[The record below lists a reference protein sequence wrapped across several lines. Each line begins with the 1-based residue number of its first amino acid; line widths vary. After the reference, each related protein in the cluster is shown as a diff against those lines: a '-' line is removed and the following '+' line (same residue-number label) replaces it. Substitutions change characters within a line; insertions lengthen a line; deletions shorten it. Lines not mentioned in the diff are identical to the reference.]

1 MGPPEIGAIHIT
13 SEKTTNRLARASS
26 PYLLQHQHNPVDWHE
41 WGAEARARARREDKP
56 IFLSIGYS
64 TCHWCHVMAH
74 ESFEDA
80 ETAALMNAH
89 FVCIKVD
96 REERPDLDELY
107 MAAVQAMGAA
117 GGWPLNV
124 FLTPDLKPFYGGTYW
139 PPQDHAGRPA
149 FRRVLRTVAE
159 AYANRQ
165 PQVKTT
171 AEQVS
176 AALGSLSTAA
186 EGAPA
191 EPTADLFDRAL
202 AEWRA
207 TFDAQWGGFGGA
219 PKFPPA
225 TALRALLRIHHR
237 TGDADA
243 LRMVE
248 RTLDAMAAGGIRDHL
263 GGGFH
268 RYAVDREWLVP
279 HFEKMLYDNAL
290 LALAY
295 LEAYQ
300 AIPARGDWAHV
311 ARETLDDLL
320 RDLADPAGGFHSA
333 QDADSEGVEGKFY
346 VWTPSQL
353 RDCLGPEEAR
363 LAASYYD
370 VSEAGNFEGASIL
383 HAAKPLEVVARME
396 GLKPDVFRERLEAA
410 RAKLLEARARRVPPG
425 TDDKVLADW
434 NALAI
439 SALATAHRVL
449 GEARYGQ
456 AAGRTADFLLA
467 NRDPREGLLH
477 AWRSGRGHTPA
488 FRDDYAYLADA
499 LVDLYEATFEP
510 RWVREATTLGDEM
523 IRRFW
528 DAEAGAFFRTRA
540 EADDVLVRLRG
551 VHDGALPSGN
561 SVAARA
567 LARLAHL
574 AGRADFG
581 RIADALLR
589 AAQPEAER
597 IPTAMAAYLLA
608 LDFHLGPVREVA
620 IIGPAGRA
628 DTEALLS
635 TMHRGF
641 RPRTI
646 LAWTDPERLA
656 KSAKDVP
663 ILAGRSLVDG
673 KAAAYVCANFACRR
687 PVTSADALADE
698 LEK

>member
-1 MGPPEIGAIHIT
+1 
-13 SEKTTNRLARASS
+13 
-26 PYLLQHQHNPVDWHE
+26 
-41 WGAEARARARREDKP
+41 
-56 IFLSIGYS
+56 
-64 TCHWCHVMAH
+64 MAH
-74 ESFEDA
+74 ESFEDE
-80 ETAALMNAH
+80 ETARLMNAH

-139 PPQDHAGRPA
+139 PPEDRLGRPG
-149 FRRVLRTVAE
+149 FRRVLRTVAD
-159 AYANRQ
+159 AYANRR

-191 EPTADLFDRAL
+191 EPTVALFNRAI

-225 TALRALLRIHHR
+225 TVLRALLRIHHR
-237 TGDADA
+237 TGSADA

-268 RYAVDREWLVP
+268 RYSVDRAWLVP

-295 LEAYQ
+295 LEAHQ
-300 AIPARGDWAHV
+300 AIPARRDWARV
-311 ARETLDDLL
+311 ARETLDYLL
-320 RDLADPAGGFHSA
+320 RDLTDPAGGFYTA

-346 VWTPSQL
+346 VWTPGQL
-353 RDCLGPEEAR
+353 RDCLGPEEAH
-363 LAASYYD
+363 LVASYYD
-370 VSEAGNFEGASIL
+370 VSEAGNFEGANVL
-383 HAAKPLEVVARME
+383 HAAKPIEAVARMA
-396 GLKPDVFRERLEAA
+396 GLEPHVFRERLEAA
-410 RAKLLEARARRVPPG
+410 QAKLLEARTRRLPPG
-425 TDDKVLADW
+425 KDDKVLTDW

-449 GEARYGQ
+449 GETRWREAARR
-456 AAGRTADFLLA
+456 AADTVLA
-467 NRDPREGLLH
+467 NRDPREGLRH
-477 AWRSGRGHTPA
+477 ASRGGHGHTPA

-499 LVDLYEATFEP
+499 LVDLYEATFEA

-528 DAEAGAFFRTRA
+528 DAGGGALLRTRA

-567 LARLAHL
+567 LLRLAHL
-574 AGRADFG
+574 TGRSDFAET
-581 RIADALLR
+581 ADALLH

-597 IPTAMAAYLLA
+597 VPTAMAAYFLA
-608 LDFHLGPVREVA
+608 LDFHLGPVHEVA
-620 IIGPAGRA
+620 IVGPAGRA
-628 DTEALLS
+628 DTETLLS
-635 TMHRGF
+635 TARQGF
-641 RPRTI
+641 QPRTI
-646 LAWTDPERLA
+646 LAWADPA
-656 KSAKDVP
+656 WSAKTAEDVP
-663 ILAGRSLVDG
+663 LLAGRGLVEG
-673 KAAAYVCANFACRR
+673 KAAAYVCANFACRH
-687 PVTSADALADE
+687 PVTSPDALATE

>member
-1 MGPPEIGAIHIT
+1 MKTSPKGA
-13 SEKTTNRLARASS
+13 SNRLAGASS
-26 PYLLQHQHNPVDWHE
+26 PYLLQHASNPVDWHE
-41 WGAEARARARREDKP
+41 WGKEALARARREDKP

-107 MAAVQAMGAA
+107 MAAVHAMGAG

-149 FRRVLRTVAE
+149 FRRVLRTVAD
-159 AYANRQ
+159 AYAKRRRQ
-165 PQVKTT
+165 IQGAADQVAT
-171 AEQVS
+171 
-176 AALGSLSTAA
+176 ALGGLSLAA
-186 EGAPA
+186 APSPG

-202 AEWRA
+202 AEWRSD
-207 TFDAQWGGFGGA
+207 FDEPWGGFGGA

-225 TALRALLRIHHR
+225 TALRALLRIHDR

-295 LEAYQ
+295 LEAHQ
-300 AIPARGDWAHV
+300 ATGEARWADV
-311 ARETLDDLL
+311 TRETLEYLL

-346 VWTPSQL
+346 VWTPAQL
-353 RDCLGPEEAR
+353 REILGPDDAR

-370 VSEAGNFEGASIL
+370 VSETGNFEGANIL
-383 HAAKPLEVVARME
+383 HAAKPIEVVARME

-410 RAKLLEARARRVPPG
+410 RAKLLEARARRVPTG

-456 AAGRTADFLLA
+456 AAGRAADFLLA

-528 DAEAGAFFRTRA
+528 DAQAGAFFRTRA
-540 EADDVLVRLRG
+540 EADDVLVRLKG
-551 VHDGALPSGN
+551 AHDGALPSGN

-567 LARLAHL
+567 LARLA
-574 AGRADFG
+574 
-581 RIADALLR
+581 
-589 AAQPEAER
+589 
-597 IPTAMAAYLLA
+597 
-608 LDFHLGPVREVA
+608 
-620 IIGPAGRA
+620 
-628 DTEALLS
+628 
-635 TMHRGF
+635 
-641 RPRTI
+641 
-646 LAWTDPERLA
+646 
-656 KSAKDVP
+656 
-663 ILAGRSLVDG
+663 
-673 KAAAYVCANFACRR
+673 
-687 PVTSADALADE
+687 
-698 LEK
+698 